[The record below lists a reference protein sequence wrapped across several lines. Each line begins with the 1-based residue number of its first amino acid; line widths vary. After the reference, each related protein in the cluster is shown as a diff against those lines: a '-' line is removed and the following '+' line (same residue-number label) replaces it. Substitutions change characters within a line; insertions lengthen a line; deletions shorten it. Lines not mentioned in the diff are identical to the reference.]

1 MNNIKKLI
9 NAFSGRY
16 DFLVLTKGPNLA
28 YAIGMP
34 DAVGLVIDLKSGFTT
49 LYVSRLD
56 YARAKAVAAV
66 DKVVAI
72 SSAEIPPRRPGEDL
86 VVASSFPEA
95 VKSSIKGNVASDNK
109 DLGVDVSGEITE
121 LRAVK
126 EGWEVEMIKRALAIT
141 EGVYV
146 KLSQMRLIG
155 LRERDVAGLVY
166 KWFIEEGADGVAFD
180 PIVASGPNGAY
191 PHYRFGDRRIGYG
204 DYVVVDIGAKKD
216 VYCSDMTRTFALG
229 PSGVLRDAMYAVYE
243 AVKAAEKTA
252 REGVSAAEVDKAA
265 RDVIAEY
272 GFAQYFIHSTGHG
285 VGVEV
290 HEPPR
295 LFATSKDVLKKGHV
309 VTIEPGIYI
318 EGVGGV
324 RIEDMVY
331 IDGGAVVLNRS
342 PHIF

>member
-1 MNNIKKLI
+1 MNNLKKLV
-9 NAFSGRY
+9 ASFSGRY
-16 DFLVLTKGPNLA
+16 DYLVLTKGPNLA
-28 YAIGMP
+28 YAVGMP
-34 DAVGLVIDLKSGFTT
+34 DAVGLLVDLKSGYST

-56 YARAKAVAAV
+56 YSRAKATAPV
-66 DKVVAI
+66 DKVVAVT
-72 SSAEIPPRRPGEDL
+72 SAEIPPRRPDEEL
-86 VVASSFPEA
+86 VVAPSFLEA
-95 VKSSIKGNVASDNK
+95 MKSSLRGSAASDNSEI
-109 DLGVDVSGEITE
+109 GADVSGEIAG

-126 EGWEVEMIKRALAIT
+126 EEWEVETIKAALKIT

-146 KLSQMRLIG
+146 RLSQMKLVG
-155 LRERDVAGLVY
+155 MRERDVAGLVY
-166 KWFIEEGADGVAFD
+166 RWFMEEGADGVAFD

-191 PHYRFGDRRIGYG
+191 PHYRFGDRRIEYG
-204 DYVVVDIGAKKD
+204 DYVVVDIGARKG

-229 PSGVLRDAMYAVYE
+229 RLGVLKDAMYAVYE
-243 AVKAAEKTA
+243 AVKAAEKAA
-252 REGVSAAEVDKAA
+252 REGVTAAEVDKAA

-295 LFATSKDVLKKGHV
+295 LFATSKDVLKRGHV

-331 IDGGAVVLNRS
+331 IDGGAVVLNRV
-342 PHIF
+342 PHIL